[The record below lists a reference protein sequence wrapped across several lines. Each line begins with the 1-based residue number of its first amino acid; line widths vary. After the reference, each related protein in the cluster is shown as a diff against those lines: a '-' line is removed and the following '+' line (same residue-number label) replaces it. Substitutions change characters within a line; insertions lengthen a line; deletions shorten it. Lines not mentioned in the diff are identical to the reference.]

1 MKKSGRK
8 LLGVLLA
15 ASMTVAAVFP
25 IQSVMAA
32 ETGREAEHVEKKES
46 SEEKWMEETP
56 EKVQQ
61 PAKQQE
67 EAGSGVF
74 EEIQM
79 EETESVVPLSMEE
92 TEPVMPLS
100 DGYDINQPVIERF
113 ELEENGRTL
122 TEKDILHFKLWAYDA
137 DSDISSVYVEAGG
150 RRIDLQKSEEE
161 KLYTAEYPCSSFK
174 NGTVSITEIR
184 VEDRAKN
191 YTEADVHDDN
201 YNCLYYV
208 IVQNTKPAEK
218 VSVTDF
224 QIQTSASGED
234 GALVPGDTVTCSA
247 RVTCENGKV
256 RDGRMKIGTI
266 GAKVYHTEEMSM
278 TYNEESQTVTG
289 IYTIKDTTYPSEWS
303 WEYITVTTQS
313 GKGSKVRPDKS
324 LKFTV
329 VQENFDLEDPVIESI
344 TLDKNGEMVTAGD
357 KVTITVKVKEENPRS
372 LGRVYYTS
380 ADDYRK
386 KGYTSLYWK
395 EELGAYQGIIPITK
409 ETYPGRW
416 NITNLEVRD
425 IHGHTTRLKDFQ
437 EDFETVYPWY
447 YTVDPEG
454 YHVDNQAPVI
464 KSITLDKNNQWVQ
477 PGDTLTLTVKVEEE
491 HPSRNGYAYFYPQV
505 SNVSGYQY
513 VDLQFHPDTM
523 EYTGT
528 IPITEDTYPCEW
540 MMTDLRIEDQN
551 GYRTNVSQ
559 YIEDWYAT
567 YPFYYRVKTRD
578 TYREDYRDVTFTFYG
593 LALQE
598 DGSYQDYVAI
608 PGPTVEK
615 VGRRTTL
622 KELGVS
628 FPQAPEG
635 VNATW
640 MYGNRKIDEDTEL
653 LFGDRNHMNLTFYA
667 SYDKDC
673 ANVSLTYMTKDQG
686 IKTAIVPVFVERE
699 TTYREVLEQLKLPED
714 ASETGF
720 SGFRLGEGYEENWQI
735 WGTVR
740 FSAEAEYNGCQVSWH
755 TRYQGSNGMGAEK
768 GVVKSYEKGM
778 TVKDALAEL
787 EPPETVEG
795 MEFEGWVLT
804 KGTEDD
810 ILSSPM
816 TELEVTAVYRGKTTV
831 DVLYTYRG
839 EDGKLATGNR
849 LMFLNGENLSDA
861 AVQGEATSVF
871 KEVNHLKGLMLS
883 EWEGDMEVNQGRY
896 KSIRFRA
903 KYYNCVVILKFPDES
918 CQYIVVN
925 RGARYTLPTENEK
938 YTDLLWEGCEKGET
952 VVITEDRE
960 FLACAG
966 KLKDGT
972 EEGPLGVKLP
982 EEEISRIV
990 AEIEQSGSGETIT
1003 IDMKQA
1009 TVVPKEVLEAIQGK
1023 EVQIV
1028 LDMGSYSWTIGGTEV
1043 AAAELKD
1050 IDLEVK
1056 ADTGA
1061 VPTGLINELAE
1072 GKPTTQLTL
1081 THNGEFGFR
1090 ADLTLNMGSE
1100 NSGGT
1105 GNLYYYDSAGK
1116 LIFRNAGQIGEDG
1129 NISLSFSHASDYVVV
1144 VDQPEN
1150 GKDSARSE
1158 EKGEKTWKE
1167 RENAEIKK
1175 KENPVTTDSGTDE
1188 DDSNSNKRKS
1198 PKTGE

>member
-32 ETGREAEHVEKKES
+32 ETGREAERVEKKES

-67 EAGSGVF
+67 EAGSGVS

-122 TEKDILHFKLWAYDA
+122 TEKDTLHFKLWAYDA

-150 RRIDLQKSEEE
+150 HRIDLQKSEEE

-329 VQENFDLEDPVIESI
+329 VQENFDTEDPVIESI
-344 TLDKNGEMVTAGD
+344 TLDKNGEMVTVGD
-357 KVTITVKVKEENPRS
+357 KVTVTVKVKEENPRS

-447 YTVDPEG
+447 YTVDPDG
-454 YHVDNQAPVI
+454 YYEDNKAPVI

-477 PGDTLTLTVKVEEE
+477 PGDTLTLTVK
-491 HPSRNGYAYFYPQV
+491 
-505 SNVSGYQY
+505 
-513 VDLQFHPDTM
+513 D
-523 EYTGT
+523 
-528 IPITEDTYPCEW
+528 
-540 MMTDLRIEDQN
+540 
-551 GYRTNVSQ
+551 
-559 YIEDWYAT
+559 
-567 YPFYYRVKTRD
+567 
-578 TYREDYRDVTFTFYG
+578 
-593 LALQE
+593 
-598 DGSYQDYVAI
+598 
-608 PGPTVEK
+608 
-615 VGRRTTL
+615 
-622 KELGVS
+622 
-628 FPQAPEG
+628 
-635 VNATW
+635 
-640 MYGNRKIDEDTEL
+640 
-653 LFGDRNHMNLTFYA
+653 
-667 SYDKDC
+667 
-673 ANVSLTYMTKDQG
+673 
-686 IKTAIVPVFVERE
+686 
-699 TTYREVLEQLKLPED
+699 
-714 ASETGF
+714 
-720 SGFRLGEGYEENWQI
+720 
-735 WGTVR
+735 
-740 FSAEAEYNGCQVSWH
+740 
-755 TRYQGSNGMGAEK
+755 
-768 GVVKSYEKGM
+768 
-778 TVKDALAEL
+778 
-787 EPPETVEG
+787 
-795 MEFEGWVLT
+795 
-804 KGTEDD
+804 
-810 ILSSPM
+810 
-816 TELEVTAVYRGKTTV
+816 
-831 DVLYTYRG
+831 
-839 EDGKLATGNR
+839 
-849 LMFLNGENLSDA
+849 
-861 AVQGEATSVF
+861 
-871 KEVNHLKGLMLS
+871 
-883 EWEGDMEVNQGRY
+883 
-896 KSIRFRA
+896 
-903 KYYNCVVILKFPDES
+903 
-918 CQYIVVN
+918 
-925 RGARYTLPTENEK
+925 
-938 YTDLLWEGCEKGET
+938 
-952 VVITEDRE
+952 
-960 FLACAG
+960 
-966 KLKDGT
+966 
-972 EEGPLGVKLP
+972 
-982 EEEISRIV
+982 
-990 AEIEQSGSGETIT
+990 
-1003 IDMKQA
+1003 
-1009 TVVPKEVLEAIQGK
+1009 
-1023 EVQIV
+1023 
-1028 LDMGSYSWTIGGTEV
+1028 
-1043 AAAELKD
+1043 
-1050 IDLEVK
+1050 
-1056 ADTGA
+1056 
-1061 VPTGLINELAE
+1061 
-1072 GKPTTQLTL
+1072 
-1081 THNGEFGFR
+1081 
-1090 ADLTLNMGSE
+1090 
-1100 NSGGT
+1100 
-1105 GNLYYYDSAGK
+1105 
-1116 LIFRNAGQIGEDG
+1116 
-1129 NISLSFSHASDYVVV
+1129 
-1144 VDQPEN
+1144 
-1150 GKDSARSE
+1150 
-1158 EKGEKTWKE
+1158 
-1167 RENAEIKK
+1167 
-1175 KENPVTTDSGTDE
+1175 
-1188 DDSNSNKRKS
+1188 RKS
-1198 PKTGE
+1198 VV